1 MTLAIL
7 MLSSCGDSSQSIES
21 PDTTSETNSTKLSEA
36 LEVKKDI
43 NLKVQ
48 GYLDYNCAPKYVTR
62 INDLGDGITSK
73 AKVMKVYSEELIGE
87 LAAYGPAQEDK
98 YFLIRDQ
105 NDSTYGNFA
114 TRTIY
119 LASLYH
125 ANLAWLYQYVYDLHS
140 SELKSLRKDFTRF
153 RKIAD
158 TAASKIC
165 KITKENLKNEILN
178 ASDVVAVQQVY
189 DELVANWDGFKSWN
203 DAAKRLEEQ
212 VSIGISE
219 SNLDFMTPKCAEYPT
234 ADGKYVVV
242 KCTLPPG

>member
-7 MLSSCGDSSQSIES
+7 LLSGCGDSSQSIDS
-21 PDTTSETNSTKLSEA
+21 TDAISGTSSTELSEA
-36 LEVKKDI
+36 LEVKNDI
-43 NLKVQ
+43 NLKVR

-62 INDLGDGITSK
+62 INDLGGGITSK

-98 YFLIRDQ
+98 YFLINDQ
-105 NDSTYGNFA
+105 NNSTYGNFA
-114 TRTIY
+114 VRTIY

-125 ANLAWLYQYVYDLHS
+125 ANLAWLYKYVYDMHS
-140 SELKSLRKDFTRF
+140 SELKSLRRDFTRF
-153 RKIAD
+153 RGIAD

-165 KITKENLKNEILN
+165 GIAKENLNSEILS
-178 ASDVVAVQQVY
+178 ASDVMKVQLVY
-189 DELVANWDGFKSWN
+189 DELEANWDGFKSWN
-203 DAAKRLEEQ
+203 DAARLLEEK
-212 VSIGISE
+212 VSSDISE
-219 SNLDFMTPKCAEYPT
+219 SNLDFMTPKCTEYPT